1 MFRRFLRDSATYGI
15 ATLLTKGLAL
25 AVVPVYTRILSPTDF
40 GSIDLLTVVGSLV
53 NLTIALEVSQGL
65 ARFFGSTRHRASRV
79 AYASTALWFTVAA
92 YSTALVVG
100 LVIADVVAPSVV
112 RGVEGGAAVR
122 LAFLGMWAGGIFY
135 LVQNQLRW
143 ELRPAAFALV
153 SVVATVTGA
162 AVSVLLVVVAE
173 MGLMGLL
180 LGQAIGNATG
190 AALGV
195 VAARRSY
202 ALQFDVSKLRGMLSF
217 SLPLVPSGLGVFA
230 SLYVDRILIVGLM
243 SISDVGVFGIAYRI
257 ASAMSLLMLGVQAAL
272 TPLIYSQH
280 EDPETP
286 GTLAQI
292 FRYFTA
298 AALLGSLAM
307 TLFARTLVEVV
318 APDSY
323 AGAAEA
329 IPWLAPAFVLGGM
342 YVLAP
347 GLALS
352 RRTGLIAVVNIIGA
366 TGMIALN
373 LLLIPTFG
381 IVGAA
386 AADLAGSA
394 VIFLAYLVLGQRTYP
409 IPHNWHQL
417 GGAVLVTL
425 AAMVVGVN
433 IRLSPAADTL
443 AKLLVLVGVG
453 CAFVLIGLAK
463 PPQRAR

>member
-1 MFRRFLRDSATYGI
+1 
-15 ATLLTKGLAL
+15 
-25 AVVPVYTRILSPTDF
+25 
-40 GSIDLLTVVGSLV
+40 
-53 NLTIALEVSQGL
+53 
-65 ARFFGSTRHRASRV
+65 
-79 AYASTALWFTVAA
+79 
-92 YSTALVVG
+92 
-100 LVIADVVAPSVV
+100 
-112 RGVEGGAAVR
+112 
-122 LAFLGMWAGGIFY
+122 MWAGGIFY